1 MNDIELYLKTKQAQ
15 LDEYEGKLKELKSSL
30 SPTDAQAN
38 AELDKQIKAVDSKIK
53 DGKLKLE
60 ALSKASKEE
69 LDAHKKAIDESFQ
82 AIYTHLAMS

>member
-15 LDEYEGKLKELKSSL
+15 LNEYEGKLKELKSSL
-30 SPTDAQAN
+30 SPTDAKAN
-38 AELDKQIKAVDSKIK
+38 AELDERIKTVETKLE
-53 DGKLKLE
+53 DGKSKLE

-69 LDAHKKAIDESFQ
+69 LDEHKKAIDESFQ

>member
-15 LDEYEGKLKELKSSL
+15 LNEYEGKLKELKSSL
-30 SPTDAQAN
+30 SPTDAKAN
-38 AELDKQIKAVDSKIK
+38 AELDERIKTVETKLE
-53 DGKLKLE
+53 DGKSKLE
-60 ALSKASKEE
+60 ALSKATKEE